1 MNRPM
6 SIKNFL
12 NRIVKFCT
20 FYIRRENEINDEFI
34 HFELTK
40 IFQDSDIKIKKFIPL
55 ITDLLGTSAIEAI
68 NILRC
73 LNETRKLQGD
83 VCEFGVAQGKTSKLI
98 ASFINDSEKKLYLFD
113 SFCGLPAPSPE
124 DELKDD
130 IFNLKNINNYKGKMS
145 HGENKVINEL
155 KNINFKKEQ
164 YIINKGFFTKE
175 NLDINILPKE
185 ISFAY
190 LDFDFY
196 KPTKD
201 VLEVINPLLTKN
213 SQIIVDDYDFFS
225 TGVKKAVDDWFDN
238 TKFSQQKIRTNKS
251 SFIIIKKLI

>member
-1 MNRPM
+1 MNIRYL
-6 SIKNFL
+6 IKKIIKL
-12 NRIVKFCT
+12 LT
-20 FYIRRENEINDEFI
+20 FYKKRDEEINDEFL
-34 HFELTK
+34 HFELNK
-40 IFQDSDIKIKKFIPL
+40 LFDGSEKEVKKFKSL

-68 NILRC
+68 NILRS
-73 LNETRKLQGD
+73 LKDTKMVNGD

-98 ASFINDSEKKLYLFD
+98 ASYIKDSEKKLFLFD
-113 SFCGLPAPSPE
+113 SFNGLPPPSKE

-130 IFNLKNINNYKGKMS
+130 IFNLKEIANYTGKMAHS
-145 HGENKVINEL
+145 ENKVISEL
-155 KNINFKKEQ
+155 KEINFDNQKMV
-164 YIINKGFFTKE
+164 INKGFFSKE
-175 NLDINILPKE
+175 NSHLNNFPKE

-201 VLEVINPLLTKN
+201 VLEVINPLLKKN

-238 TKFSQQKIRTNKS
+238 SKFSQKKIRTSKA
-251 SFIIIKKLI
+251 SFIIIKKII